1 MGHGLPDGPLMGGHL
16 VFQAAVGIPERLAGV
31 LSVESRSP
39 GLFRVDYLERGPA
52 AWRIRFVHA

>member
-1 MGHGLPDGPLMGGHL
+1 MGGHL